1 MGLLLLKS
9 LTLCYAGGRGAF
21 PDAVSERAVRHV
33 NALVSAMESAERAV
47 LLFCVQHTG
56 IRLATTADDI
66 HPAYGDALRAAVARG
81 VEVYAYGCEIE
92 RDEIA
97 LAAPMPVEL

>member
-1 MGLLLLKS
+1 VKN
-9 LTLCYAGGRGAF
+9 LTLGYPDGTGAF

-33 NALVSAMESAERAV
+33 NALITRVRDGDRAV

-56 IRLATTADDI
+56 IRRATSADEI
-66 HPAYGDALRAAVARG
+66 HPAYGNALRAALAEG

-92 RDEIA
+92 RDRICIA
-97 LAAPMPVEL
+97 HALPVDV